1 MKRTLSV
8 VHTYLPAMPPPFGAT
23 WGTLRD
29 RCEELPADATLI
41 TPLASKRF
49 SITDVRQSR
58 IIIED
63 TDTGDTQPL
72 DREQFATLAEHV
84 SDETSRDAASEFAIE
99 RLPARAEPY
108 AAVLAIHP
116 RYVLDE
122 QEGTLIE
129 LEEADESAVFD
140 DAPHLSTTTDTDEPD
155 DREEPEVPVYADMLL
170 LIDALERE
178 DPTALEAIETPELVN
193 LYTLLSDVQRNA
205 NNLRKD
211 VSDVLLQRIQ
221 HDRAVH
227 GQYGSVQRTTRHQ
240 RSLKDDEEVLAAL
253 EDAGIARER
262 IVSVDRNKVDE
273 ALDVVSVPESTVYD
287 TDESEYIR
295 KAEVD
300 EERKETRLQGL
311 KDRLAVSDDPEAD
324 VLRQEVERLEQEIED
339 LTEFSPGSAFGE
351 QAESG

>member
-1 MKRTLSV
+1 
-8 VHTYLPAMPPPFGAT
+8 MPIPFGAT
-23 WGTLRD
+23 WGTLCE
-29 RCEELPADATLI
+29 RCEELSEDATLI
-41 TPLASKRF
+41 TPLANKRF
-49 SITDVRQSR
+49 RVTDVREPR

-63 TDTGDTQPL
+63 TDTGDSQPL
-72 DREQFATLAEHV
+72 QREQFEALAE
-84 SDETSRDAASEFAIE
+84 STGDAVGGFELE
-99 RLPARAEPY
+99 RLPPKAEPY
-108 AAVLAIHP
+108 AAVLALHP
-116 RYVLDE
+116 RYVLD
-122 QEGTLIE
+122 QQDGTLTE
-129 LEEADESAVFD
+129 LAEADESAVLD
-140 DAPHLSTTTDTDEPD
+140 ETPHLSMAGD
-155 DREEPEVPVYADMLL
+155 DDQPTEREEPDVSVYADMLL

-178 DPTALEAIETPELVN
+178 DPTAPEAIETPALVN

-205 NNLRKD
+205 NTLRKD

-227 GQYGSVQRTTRHQ
+227 GQFGSIQRTTRRK
-240 RSLKDDEEVLAAL
+240 RSLKDDEYVLAAL

-262 IVSVDRNKVDE
+262 VVSVDREKVDE
-273 ALDVVSVPESTVYD
+273 ALDVVSLPESAVYEL
-287 TDESEYIR
+287 DESEYVR

-324 VLRQEVERLEQEIED
+324 VLRQEVERLEQEIEE

>member
-1 MKRTLSV
+1 M
-8 VHTYLPAMPPPFGAT
+8 AAPFGAT
-23 WGTLRD
+23 WGTLIE
-29 RCEELPADATLI
+29 RCEKLPEDATLI
-41 TPLASKRF
+41 TPLANTRF
-49 SITDVRQSR
+49 RITDIQQPR

-63 TDTGDTQPL
+63 TDTVDTQPL

-84 SDETSRDAASEFAIE
+84 SDETAQDAASEFAIE

-129 LEEADESAVFD
+129 LAEADESAVFD

-155 DREEPEVPVYADMLL
+155 DREEPEVPVYSDMLL
-170 LIDALERE
+170 LLDALERE
-178 DPTALEAIETPELVN
+178 DPTALEAIETPALVN

-227 GQYGSVQRTTRHQ
+227 GQYGSVQRTTRRN
-240 RSLKDDEEVLAAL
+240 RSLKDDEQVLAAL

-262 IVSVDRNKVDE
+262 VVSVDRGRVDD
-273 ALDVVSVPESTVYD
+273 ALDVVSIPESAVYE

-300 EERKETRLQGL
+300 KERKETRLQGL